1 MAAFAF
7 LAALAAAAAAS
18 QASDPRLLN
27 LDGLVT
33 PQDYPRI
40 ALERDQQGTV
50 TVRLRVSREGLV
62 TSCKVR
68 RSSGHVALDE
78 QTCAIYR
85 ARARFAPATD
95 RRGRPVESEYIQ
107 RTTWRLADESEGFP
121 PLPRQAWMLRSTVS
135 LDRNGQIL
143 GCKIAVVGLRSEP
156 RYCEPILAL
165 AKTQGTA
172 VSAGG
177 IVAAFSISDTHF
189 FPVSADKVTVPPD
202 LAGADKVA
210 QQVSEVTIEP
220 DGTISVCKPIRY
232 SGAAGPETDA
242 CLLLKHSQF
251 EPAAN
256 GAAISGTIVTTAYTQ
271 TQTIT

>member
-1 MAAFAF
+1 M
-7 LAALAAAAAAS
+7 
-18 QASDPRLLN
+18 QGDRL
-27 LDGLVT
+27 
-33 PQDYPRI
+33 
-40 ALERDQQGTV
+40 
-50 TVRLRVSREGLV
+50 VRP
-62 TSCKVR
+62 
-68 RSSGHVALDE
+68 ALDE

-107 RTTWRLADESEGFP
+107 KTTWRLAGESESFP
-121 PLPRQAWMLRSTVS
+121 PLPRQAWRLRSTVS

-143 GCKIAVVGLRSEP
+143 DCKIAVLGLVAEP

-165 AKTQGTA
+165 AKVQGTS
-172 VSAGG
+172 VSSGG

-189 FPVSADKVTVPPD
+189 FPVAADKVTVPPD
-202 LAGADKVA
+202 LAGANKVA
-210 QQVSEVTIEP
+210 QQVSEVMIEP
-220 DGTISVCKPIRY
+220 DGTISACKAIRY

-251 EPAAN
+251 EPAN